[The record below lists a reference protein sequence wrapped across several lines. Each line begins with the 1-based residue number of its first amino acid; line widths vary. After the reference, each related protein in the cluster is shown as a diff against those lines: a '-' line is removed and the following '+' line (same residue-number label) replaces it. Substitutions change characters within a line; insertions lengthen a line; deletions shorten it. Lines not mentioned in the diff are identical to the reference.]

1 MISQIRE
8 VLNNQDN
15 AQKLNV
21 VLVLLMEIYRVLM
34 GALLVSFV
42 PQNCGGH
49 ICSPTE
55 NLYNGNDLYIAGF
68 VINFLTLL
76 SFLALYGI
84 EIKRENRLIAYLD
97 VNPHNPNDSDSVA
110 AALLVLPESK
120 RENILYLDK
129 IYQKG
134 GYFVTGAFVLN
145 TVFSGIVVFDNYLD
159 SKTITAYLT
168 NVLFMAS
175 KVYNVYSI
183 ANTEENVF
191 YSAYLSHKM
200 QYNEVDPDKIANM
213 AELSAGSQN
222 HNLDV
227 SIHGDIEMYA
237 RENQYV
243 PMDAES
249 EEEECAE
256 CAESTRSVEPLEPLE
271 TFIPTEPANIDNIDI
286 SQ

>member
-1 MISQIRE
+1 MVFSVKFILVESMISQIRE
-8 VLNNQDN
+8 VLNNQDTS
-15 AQKLNV
+15 QKLNV

-68 VINFLTLL
+68 VINFFTLL

-97 VNPHNPNDSDSVA
+97 VNTHNPNDSESVGT
-110 AALLVLPESK
+110 ALLALPESK
-120 RENILYLDK
+120 RDNILYLDA

-134 GYFVTGAFVLN
+134 GYFVTGAFALN
-145 TVFSGIVVFDNYLD
+145 TVFSGIVIFDNYLD

-183 ANTEENVF
+183 ANTDKNVF

-200 QYNEVDPDKIANM
+200 QYNEVDPDKIAN
-213 AELSAGSQN
+213 N
-222 HNLDV
+222 
-227 SIHGDIEMYA
+227 IEMIRVSDLPVEKYIF
-237 RENQYV
+237 
-243 PMDAES
+243 
-249 EEEECAE
+249 EEESNDLDDGNMEMYVIKE
-256 CAESTRSVEPLEPLE
+256 QTHE
-271 TFIPTEPANIDNIDI
+271 DNNNSLIE
-286 SQ
+286 

>member
-15 AQKLNV
+15 VQKLNV

-76 SFLALYGI
+76 SFLTLYGI
-84 EIKRENRLIAYLD
+84 ETKRENRLIAYLD

-110 AALLVLPESK
+110 TALMVLPESK

-183 ANTEENVF
+183 ANTEKNVF
-191 YSAYLSHKM
+191 YSAYLSNKL
-200 QYNEVDPDKIANM
+200 QYNEVDPDKIADM
-213 AELSAGSQN
+213 AELSVGVKRTD
-222 HNLDV
+222 LDV
-227 SIHGDIEMYA
+227 SVHGDIEMYS
-237 RENQYV
+237 RENRYV
-243 PMDAES
+243 SADDEEFVESSVDAE
-249 EEEECAE
+249 EHVDADEM
-256 CAESTRSVEPLEPLE
+256 
-271 TFIPTEPANIDNIDI
+271 DDI

>member
-1 MISQIRE
+1 MISQMRE

-15 AQKLNV
+15 TQKLNV

-42 PQNCGGH
+42 PQNCGGY

-68 VINFLTLL
+68 VVNFFTLL
-76 SFLALYGI
+76 SFLALYAI

-97 VNPHNPNDSDSVA
+97 VNPHNPNDSESVGT
-110 AALLVLPESK
+110 ALMALPQSK

-134 GYFVTGAFVLN
+134 GYFVTGVFVLN
-145 TVFSGIVVFDNYLD
+145 TTLSGIVVFDNYLD
-159 SKTITAYLT
+159 SKTVTAYLT

-200 QYNEVDPDKIANM
+200 QYNEVDPDKIADM
-213 AELSAGSQN
+213 AELSEGSHP

-227 SIHGDIEMYA
+227 SVHGDMEMYVM
-237 RENQYV
+237 ENRYV
-243 PMDAES
+243 SAHD
-249 EEEECAE
+249 
-256 CAESTRSVEPLEPLE
+256 ESTVEAEE
-271 TFIPTEPANIDNIDI
+271 HVAATEMDDIDI

>member
-8 VLNNQDN
+8 VLNNQDTS
-15 AQKLNV
+15 QKINV
-21 VLVLLMEIYRVLM
+21 GVVLLMEIYRVLM

-76 SFLALYGI
+76 SFLTLYGI

-110 AALLVLPESK
+110 AALLVLPESN
-120 RENILYLDK
+120 RENILYLVK

-183 ANTEENVF
+183 ANTEKNVF

-200 QYNEVDPDKIANM
+200 QYNEVDPDKITDM
-213 AELSAGSQN
+213 MELSVPHAD
-222 HNLDV
+222 LDV
-227 SIHGDIEMYA
+227 SVHGDIEMYA
-237 RENQYV
+237 MGNQ
-243 PMDAES
+243 S
-249 EEEECAE
+249 
-256 CAESTRSVEPLEPLE
+256 
-271 TFIPTEPANIDNIDI
+271 IPTDDDEDVESVTGVEAVVEVIADKQSDMDNIDI